1 MKQSNL
7 LNAQF
12 ARRLF
17 GTVFS
22 SWQLLAVML
31 IVCMNVA
38 VGFELYAQSNTITVK
53 GKVMADGEPVIGA
66 TVLVKGVSTGTA
78 TDMDG
83 NFTLNVA
90 SKAVLVV
97 SSIGYET
104 QEVPVNGRTLINVV
118 LKSDVVALKDVV
130 VVGYGVQKKVNL
142 TGAVSSLS
150 TDELEGKPIANV
162 LEAMQGTTP
171 GLVIQ
176 QGTSTP
182 GSVPSINIR
191 GLNTMNN
198 NDPLVIID
206 GIEGSL
212 ANLNPA
218 DIEQVSILKDA
229 SSTAIYG
236 SRASNGVVLVTTKKG
251 KAGKVEI
258 SYDFMYGVQQPT
270 SLPKIADSWVYAE
283 LYNEAAVNSGR
294 SAKFTPEQIA
304 QYRNGG
310 PNVNWV
316 KELYNRNSPQSSH
329 SVSMTGGNDQ
339 LSYMAS
345 LGYLDQSS
353 MFKGPDYGYKRYN
366 ARLNVSH
373 KVTNNFTLNLT
384 SQFARNDIKE
394 HAYWT
399 EWIIEQANRMPPIYP
414 IKNEDGSYNYPA
426 GSNSNGLQRLEE
438 GGYRQNVNDELLG
451 TIQAEWEV
459 YKGLKLIGSAGGRV
473 WNNKLHENRKAFEGT
488 GDSENKLTEQFYRSK
503 NITTN
508 LMVTYNTKIG
518 KHSIGGLLGYAYE
531 GFSEKQFSTSRL
543 TEDSKYDIFVGDL
556 SGDKVSNT
564 GSASDWAIYSGFA
577 RATYNYDEKYL
588 LEFNIRN
595 DYSSYFAKGNRSGVF
610 PSFSAGWR
618 ISEEK
623 FWSVLK
629 PYVPSLKIRGSWGLV
644 GNNRIGAYQYM
655 QTVSVKNGISFGDKL
670 AQTAEFAS
678 ANPDLKW
685 ETTRMANIGF
695 ELGLLNNDLNITFDC
710 FNNRTKDILVNL
722 PVPGLFGNGAP
733 IQNAGKVETR
743 GWELSVNYRLKT
755 GPVVHNFAGNISD
768 SFNEVIDTR
777 GTEIIGGSDVQT
789 IIKEGYP
796 LYSYYA
802 YRSDGFFQNE
812 EECQKGPH
820 LEGITP
826 KPGDIRYLDK
836 NGDGVI
842 KPDDDRFIVGNDF
855 PRYTFGFTYGL
866 EYKGFDFSMM
876 WQGVGKRNKWMR
888 GESVEAFHNN
898 NEGPV
903 MDFHQDRWT
912 PNNPDA
918 TYPRLTMGAEF
929 ANNAAK
935 SDFWIQDAKY
945 LRLKNA
951 QIGYTFP
958 QQWMKKLYVKN
969 LRIFA
974 SVQNPLTFTKMKGGW
989 DPEYTGDGSGRAY
1002 PVARVYSFGLNV
1014 KF

>member
-1 MKQSNL
+1 
-7 LNAQF
+7 
-12 ARRLF
+12 
-17 GTVFS
+17 
-22 SWQLLAVML
+22 
-31 IVCMNVA
+31 
-38 VGFELYAQSNTITVK
+38 
-53 GKVMADGEPVIGA
+53 
-66 TVLVKGVSTGTA
+66 
-78 TDMDG
+78 
-83 NFTLNVA
+83 
-90 SKAVLVV
+90 
-97 SSIGYET
+97 
-104 QEVPVNGRTLINVV
+104 
-118 LKSDVVALKDVV
+118 
-130 VVGYGVQKKVNL
+130 
-142 TGAVSSLS
+142 
-150 TDELEGKPIANV
+150 
-162 LEAMQGTTP
+162 
-171 GLVIQ
+171 
-176 QGTSTP
+176 
-182 GSVPSINIR
+182 
-191 GLNTMNN
+191 
-198 NDPLVIID
+198 
-206 GIEGSL
+206 
-212 ANLNPA
+212 
-218 DIEQVSILKDA
+218 
-229 SSTAIYG
+229 
-236 SRASNGVVLVTTKKG
+236 
-251 KAGKVEI
+251 
-258 SYDFMYGVQQPT
+258 
-270 SLPKIADSWVYAE
+270 
-283 LYNEAAVNSGR
+283 
-294 SAKFTPEQIA
+294 
-304 QYRNGG
+304 
-310 PNVNWV
+310 
-316 KELYNRNSPQSSH
+316 
-329 SVSMTGGNDQ
+329 MTGGNDQ

-345 LGYLDQSS
+345 LGYMDQNS

-473 WNNKLHENRKAFEGT
+473 WNNNLHENRKAFEGT

-556 SGDKVSNT
+556 SGDKVSNG

-678 ANPDLKW
+678 TNPDLKW

-743 GWELSVNYRLKT
+743 GWELSVSYRLKT

-912 PNNPDA
+912 PNNLDA
-918 TYPRLTMGAEF
+918 TYPRLTMGAES

-989 DPEYTGDGSGRAY
+989 DPEYTGDGSGRSY

>member
-17 GTVFS
+17 RTAFS

-104 QEVPVNGRTLINVV
+104 QEVPVNGRKLINVV

-373 KVTNNFTLNLT
+373 KVTKNFTLNLT

-618 ISEEK
+618 ISEEN

-876 WQGVGKRNKWMR
+876 WQGVGRRNKWMR

-918 TYPRLTMGAEF
+918 TYPRLTMGAES

>member
-7 LNAQF
+7 LIARF

-918 TYPRLTMGAEF
+918 TYPRLTMGAES

>member
-53 GKVMADGEPVIGA
+53 GKVMADGEPVIGT

-918 TYPRLTMGAEF
+918 TYPRLTMGAES

>member
-17 GTVFS
+17 RTAFS

-31 IVCMNVA
+31 IVCMNVTI
-38 VGFELYAQSNTITVK
+38 GSQLYAQSNTITVK

-294 SAKFTPEQIA
+294 AAKFTPEQIA

-373 KVTNNFTLNLT
+373 KVTKNFTLNLT

-876 WQGVGKRNKWMR
+876 WQGVGRRNKWMR

-918 TYPRLTMGAEF
+918 TYPRLTMGAES

>member
-38 VGFELYAQSNTITVK
+38 VGFELHAQSNAITVK

-294 SAKFTPEQIA
+294 AAKFTPEQIA

-876 WQGVGKRNKWMR
+876 WQGVGRRNKWMR

-918 TYPRLTMGAEF
+918 TYPRLTMGAES

>member
-17 GTVFS
+17 RTAFS

-38 VGFELYAQSNTITVK
+38 VGSKLYAQSNTIAVK

-83 NFTLNVA
+83 NFSLNVA

-104 QEVPVNGRTLINVV
+104 QEVPVNGRQFINVV

-142 TGAVSSLS
+142 TGAVSSVS
-150 TDELEGKPIANV
+150 TDELEGKPISNV

-176 QGTSTP
+176 QGSSTP

-218 DIEQVSILKDA
+218 DIEQISILKDA

-294 SAKFTPEQIA
+294 AAKFTPEQIA

-329 SVSMTGGNDQ
+329 NVSMTGGNDQ

-488 GDSENKLTEQFYRSK
+488 GDTENKLTEQFYRSK

-564 GSASDWAIYSGFA
+564 GSGSDWAIYSGFA

-610 PSFSAGWR
+610 PSFSAAWR
-618 ISEEK
+618 VSEEAFMK
-623 FWSVLK
+623 DIKWISNF
-629 PYVPSLKIRGSWGLV
+629 KIRLGWGTV
-644 GNNRIGAYQYM
+644 GNDNIPNYLSLDLYEANKYGIGNSSVTVLNPKQLRNKNLKWEGSNTTNLGIDLGFFDNRL
-655 QTVSVKNGISFGDKL
+655 NL
-670 AQTAEFAS
+670 TAEFFIKNTKDLLLSQSLAHITGFDSQMQNVGKIQNKGIELSLNSTNIQTRNFTWQTNFNISFIRNTLKSLAS
-678 ANPDLKW
+678 GVNYMQARSGFDSNFTSYDY
-685 ETTRMANIGF
+685 MAIVGQS
-695 ELGLLNNDLNITFDC
+695 LGLIYGYEFDGIYQYSD
-710 FNNRTKDILVNL
+710 FYS
-722 PVPGLFGNGAP
+722 VPGSSTL
-733 IQNAGKVETR
+733 I
-743 GWELSVNYRLKT
+743 L
-755 GPVVHNFAGNISD
+755 
-768 SFNEVIDTR
+768 
-777 GTEIIGGSDVQT
+777 
-789 IIKEGYP
+789 KEGVTSNP
-796 LYSYYA
+796 SLGNRLS
-802 YRSDGFFQNE
+802 
-812 EECQKGPH
+812 
-820 LEGITP
+820 
-826 KPGDIRYLDK
+826 PGAVKYKDQD
-836 NGDGVI
+836 GDGVI
-842 KPDDDRFIVGNDF
+842 TTKDRTVIGNAL
-855 PRYTFGFTYGL
+855 PKWYGGITNTFNYNGI
-866 EYKGFDFSMM
+866 DFSFM
-876 WQGVGKRNKWMR
+876 
-888 GESVEAFHNN
+888 
-898 NEGPV
+898 
-903 MDFHQDRWT
+903 
-912 PNNPDA
+912 
-918 TYPRLTMGAEF
+918 L
-929 ANNAAK
+929 
-935 SDFWIQDAKY
+935 
-945 LRLKNA
+945 
-951 QIGYTFP
+951 
-958 QQWMKKLYVKN
+958 
-969 LRIFA
+969 
-974 SVQNPLTFTKMKGGW
+974 
-989 DPEYTGDGSGRAY
+989 
-1002 PVARVYSFGLNV
+1002 
-1014 KF
+1014 

>member
-17 GTVFS
+17 RTAFS

-104 QEVPVNGRTLINVV
+104 QEVPVNGRKLINVV

-373 KVTNNFTLNLT
+373 KVTKNFTLNLT

-876 WQGVGKRNKWMR
+876 WQGVGRRNKWMR

-918 TYPRLTMGAEF
+918 TYPRLTMGAES

>member
-12 ARRLF
+12 ACRLF
-17 GTVFS
+17 RTAFS

-104 QEVPVNGRTLINVV
+104 QEVPVNGRKLINVV

-294 SAKFTPEQIA
+294 AAKFTPEQIA

-618 ISEEK
+618 ISEER

-876 WQGVGKRNKWMR
+876 WQGVGRRNKWMR

-918 TYPRLTMGAEF
+918 TYPRLTMGAES

>member
-1 MKQSNL
+1 
-7 LNAQF
+7 
-12 ARRLF
+12 
-17 GTVFS
+17 
-22 SWQLLAVML
+22 
-31 IVCMNVA
+31 MNVA

-918 TYPRLTMGAEF
+918 TYPRLTMGAES

>member
-38 VGFELYAQSNTITVK
+38 VGFELHAQSNTITVK

-373 KVTNNFTLNLT
+373 KVTKNFTLNLT

-876 WQGVGKRNKWMR
+876 WQGVGRRNKWMR

-918 TYPRLTMGAEF
+918 TYPRLTMGAES

>member
-212 ANLNPA
+212 ANFNPA

-918 TYPRLTMGAEF
+918 TYPRLTMGAES

>member
-17 GTVFS
+17 RTAFS

-38 VGFELYAQSNTITVK
+38 VGSKLYAQSNTIAVK

-83 NFTLNVA
+83 NFSLNVA

-104 QEVPVNGRTLINVV
+104 QEVPVNGRQFINVV
-118 LKSDVVALKDVV
+118 LKSDVVA
-130 VVGYGVQKKVNL
+130 
-142 TGAVSSLS
+142 
-150 TDELEGKPIANV
+150 
-162 LEAMQGTTP
+162 
-171 GLVIQ
+171 
-176 QGTSTP
+176 
-182 GSVPSINIR
+182 
-191 GLNTMNN
+191 
-198 NDPLVIID
+198 
-206 GIEGSL
+206 
-212 ANLNPA
+212 
-218 DIEQVSILKDA
+218 LKDA

-294 SAKFTPEQIA
+294 AAKFTPEQIA

-329 SVSMTGGNDQ
+329 NVSMTGGNDQ

-488 GDSENKLTEQFYRSK
+488 GDTENKLTEQFYRSK

-564 GSASDWAIYSGFA
+564 GSGSDWAIYSGFA

-655 QTVSVKNGISFGDKL
+655 QTVSVTNGISFGDKL
-670 AQTAEFAS
+670 AQTATFAS
-678 ANPDLKW
+678 TNPDLKW

-743 GWELSVNYRLKT
+743 GWELSVSYRLKT

-918 TYPRLTMGAEF
+918 TYPRLTMGAES

-989 DPEYTGDGSGRAY
+989 DPEYTGDGSGRSY

>member
-564 GSASDWAIYSGFA
+564 GSGSDWAIYSGFA

-918 TYPRLTMGAEF
+918 TYPRLTMGAES

>member
-38 VGFELYAQSNTITVK
+38 VGFELHAQSNTITVK

-842 KPDDDRFIVGNDF
+842 KLDDDRFIVGNDF

-918 TYPRLTMGAEF
+918 SYPRLTMGAES

>member
-1 MKQSNL
+1 ML
-7 LNAQF
+7 L
-12 ARRLF
+12 
-17 GTVFS
+17 
-22 SWQLLAVML
+22 
-31 IVCMNVA
+31 
-38 VGFELYAQSNTITVK
+38 
-53 GKVMADGEPVIGA
+53 
-66 TVLVKGVSTGTA
+66 
-78 TDMDG
+78 
-83 NFTLNVA
+83 
-90 SKAVLVV
+90 
-97 SSIGYET
+97 
-104 QEVPVNGRTLINVV
+104 
-118 LKSDVVALKDVV
+118 
-130 VVGYGVQKKVNL
+130 
-142 TGAVSSLS
+142 
-150 TDELEGKPIANV
+150 
-162 LEAMQGTTP
+162 
-171 GLVIQ
+171 
-176 QGTSTP
+176 
-182 GSVPSINIR
+182 
-191 GLNTMNN
+191 
-198 NDPLVIID
+198 
-206 GIEGSL
+206 
-212 ANLNPA
+212 
-218 DIEQVSILKDA
+218 EQ
-229 SSTAIYG
+229 
-236 SRASNGVVLVTTKKG
+236 
-251 KAGKVEI
+251 
-258 SYDFMYGVQQPT
+258 
-270 SLPKIADSWVYAE
+270 
-283 LYNEAAVNSGR
+283 
-294 SAKFTPEQIA
+294 
-304 QYRNGG
+304 
-310 PNVNWV
+310 
-316 KELYNRNSPQSSH
+316 PQSSH
-329 SVSMTGGNDQ
+329 NVSMTGGNDQ

-473 WNNKLHENRKAFEGT
+473 WNNNLHENRKAFEGT

-556 SGDKVSNT
+556 SGDKVSNG

-678 ANPDLKW
+678 TNPDLKW

-733 IQNAGKVETR
+733 IQKAGKVETR
-743 GWELSVNYRLKT
+743 GWELSVSYRLKT

-918 TYPRLTMGAEF
+918 TYPRLTMGAES

-951 QIGYTFP
+951 QIGYTFS

-989 DPEYTGDGSGRAY
+989 DPEYTGDGSGRSY

>member
-1 MKQSNL
+1 M
-7 LNAQF
+7 
-12 ARRLF
+12 
-17 GTVFS
+17 
-22 SWQLLAVML
+22 AV
-31 IVCMNVA
+31 
-38 VGFELYAQSNTITVK
+38 
-53 GKVMADGEPVIGA
+53 
-66 TVLVKGVSTGTA
+66 
-78 TDMDG
+78 
-83 NFTLNVA
+83 
-90 SKAVLVV
+90 
-97 SSIGYET
+97 
-104 QEVPVNGRTLINVV
+104 R
-118 LKSDVVALKDVV
+118 
-130 VVGYGVQKKVNL
+130 
-142 TGAVSSLS
+142 
-150 TDELEGKPIANV
+150 
-162 LEAMQGTTP
+162 
-171 GLVIQ
+171 
-176 QGTSTP
+176 
-182 GSVPSINIR
+182 
-191 GLNTMNN
+191 
-198 NDPLVIID
+198 
-206 GIEGSL
+206 
-212 ANLNPA
+212 
-218 DIEQVSILKDA
+218 
-229 SSTAIYG
+229 
-236 SRASNGVVLVTTKKG
+236 
-251 KAGKVEI
+251 
-258 SYDFMYGVQQPT
+258 
-270 SLPKIADSWVYAE
+270 
-283 LYNEAAVNSGR
+283 
-294 SAKFTPEQIA
+294 
-304 QYRNGG
+304 
-310 PNVNWV
+310 NWV
-316 KELYNRNSPQSSH
+316 KELYHRNSPQSSH
-329 SVSMTGGNDQ
+329 NVSMTGGNDQ

-345 LGYLDQSS
+345 LGYMDQNS

-473 WNNKLHENRKAFEGT
+473 WNNNLHENRKAFEGT

-556 SGDKVSNT
+556 SGDKVSNG

-644 GNNRIGAYQYM
+644 GNNRISAYQYM

-678 ANPDLKW
+678 TNPDLKW

-743 GWELSVNYRLKT
+743 GWELSVSYRLKT

-912 PNNPDA
+912 PNNLDA
-918 TYPRLTMGAEF
+918 TYPRLTMGAES

-989 DPEYTGDGSGRAY
+989 DPEYTGDGSGRSY

>member
-918 TYPRLTMGAEF
+918 TYPRLTMGAES

-989 DPEYTGDGSGRAY
+989 DPEYTGDGSGRSY